1 MTVAEIGDAACKIL
15 IAGGGIL
22 LVVIPVGWL
31 IHWLKG
37 SNHDRKEIIIEED

>member
-22 LVVIPVGWL
+22 LVVIPVAWFV
-31 IHWLKG
+31 HWLRG
-37 SNHDRKEIIIEED
+37 STRTRKDIYIEED